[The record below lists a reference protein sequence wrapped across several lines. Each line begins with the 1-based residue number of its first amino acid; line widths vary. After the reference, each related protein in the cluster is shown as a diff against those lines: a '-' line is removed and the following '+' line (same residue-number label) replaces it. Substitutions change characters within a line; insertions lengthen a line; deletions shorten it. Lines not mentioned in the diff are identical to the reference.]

1 MRPRPHQLFFRRK
14 AGQKNLIFRT
24 YSEFSCLSLCRANH
38 KTYVLFS
45 LVRKKV
51 PKKYAEGL
59 RALST
64 PRDAV
69 KLRLRF
75 APHVLRRYLNFH
87 SMCKRKNAQFFFTSQ
102 RLRANTSVLYEIFG
116 FCYNIVFGLPSE
128 FSCLNLWHENEHG
141 FAKDNFVI
149 FSCLSAK
156 IGAAHSRKA
165 DGVWGRAP

>member
-1 MRPRPHQLFFRRK
+1 MRPRPHPLFFRRK

-24 YSEFSCLSLCRANH
+24 YSEFSCWHLWRENGLVFAVNKLCRFCSLVRENCSGASPSAFLSEKSGAKELKFLLGSEFVCLSLCRANH

-75 APHVLRRYLNFH
+75 APQVLRRYLNFH
-87 SMCKRKNAQFFFTSQ
+87 SMQKRKIRSFSLPLSDCGLTH
-102 RLRANTSVLYEIFG
+102 SVF
-116 FCYNIVFGLPSE
+116 
-128 FSCLNLWHENEHG
+128 
-141 FAKDNFVI
+141 
-149 FSCLSAK
+149 
-156 IGAAHSRKA
+156 
-165 DGVWGRAP
+165 